1 MRRLMVLMAGVGL
14 LHAAAGCKHLAGI
27 CDCAPPV
34 QPCCIYGLYPA
45 HPVTVVP
52 AGAVERPAEVVP
64 ETPKEP
70 LTKERIGYP
79 RDM

>member
-1 MRRLMVLMAGVGL
+1 MRRLMVLVAGVGL
-14 LHAAAGCKHLAGI
+14 LHAASGCKHIAGK
-27 CDCAPPV
+27 CDCAPPI
-34 QPCCIYGLYPA
+34 QPCCMYGLYPA
-45 HPVTVVP
+45 NALPVVP